1 MRDVEDDRRSTSA
14 VRPKILVVDD
24 DPDLLLLLRT
34 TLESE
39 GYAAALASDGRA
51 ALDRIGED
59 EPDLILL
66 DLMMPV
72 LDGWGV
78 LDALA
83 GTEAAPRV
91 VVVSAKTGEQ
101 DMARAYEMGAA
112 EYVFKPYDPLI
123 LVKTIRLVLGRSEED
138 ERRHRSR
145 MLAELVERE
154 KTA

>member
-1 MRDVEDDRRSTSA
+1 MRDIGDGSRSTSPA
-14 VRPKILVVDD
+14 RRKILIVDD

-39 GYAAALASDGRA
+39 GYDAALASDGRA
-51 ALDRIGED
+51 ALARIGED
-59 EPDLILL
+59 EPDLVLL

-83 GTEAAPRV
+83 GTAPRV
-91 VVVSAKTGEQ
+91 VVVSAKSGEQ

-112 EYVFKPYDPLI
+112 EYVVKPYDPLT
-123 LVKTIRLVLGRSEED
+123 LVETIRSVLDRSEED

-154 KTA
+154 ATA

>member
-1 MRDVEDDRRSTSA
+1 MRDAPDENQNASPA
-14 VRPKILVVDD
+14 RPKILVVDD
-24 DPDLLLLLRT
+24 DPDLLLLLRS

-39 GYAAALASDGRA
+39 GYVAALASDGRS

-59 EPDLILL
+59 EPDLVLL

-83 GTEAAPRV
+83 AAGTAPRV

-112 EYVFKPYDPLI
+112 EYVFKPFDPVTL
-123 LVKTIRLVLGRSEED
+123 LATIRSVLDWSTED
-138 ERRHRSR
+138 EHRHRSR
-145 MLAELVERE
+145 MLAALVDRE
-154 KTA
+154 ASA